1 MRRSFLAL
9 LLSLMMLPVMPTLDN
24 ADESKESVSS
34 IETTQPHSSF
44 AEPFIHPPLQWWY
57 SFGDVEVEVIVLTED
72 LSLLH
77 DWQSMNGLLANQAGG
92 VGTLVRTNPESLQGD
107 VHHRNIVLPA
117 SMIGKMASLSG
128 IRAIT
133 EPLPDADPYD
143 IEVSGNAVEPNTVKA
158 KEIHGSSEAWSYNI
172 TGDGVKVAIVDSG
185 VDFAHPDLNG
195 TQSRVDDSGSPWNG
209 WPIAHDPRSLNDWL
223 VDGETYPDEQHSWFS
238 DTSTVDNDSDNDSI
252 LDTSG
257 YDVSGVISQS
267 GDYRTGE
274 HPDGNLQSRVGGDV
288 AVLLVDSTT
297 AHVYDTVYVD
307 LDGDDSFSDEI
318 PMSKGNET
326 AGLDLDDD
334 GLWDRSAGMIYFIAD
349 GNTSLQYAPTL
360 AARKGYADRIPSNG
374 DMVAFML
381 NEGSGPAGNHGTLC
395 ASAVAA
401 QAVVSNGKVQ
411 GMAPNASIISV
422 GNYYNGGSPYDA
434 WRFVAEGPDGIIDS
448 GDEAQIGSF
457 SFGYS
462 STIDAGSD
470 FSSLYLDWLTRVHS
484 RNTTYMVALGNG
496 GHGYGTVASPGG
508 AAGIM
513 SVGAAS
519 SKTGQPIG
527 DTWGDMAMWTNRGPN
542 SQGRM
547 DPDIVAI
554 GWSATGDTT
563 LNEKTNANS
572 ATATWGGTSL
582 ATPLAAGLM
591 ALVFEA
597 YHDEYGIY
605 PDSQVIRDIVMSTA
619 RDLAQDPLVQG
630 GGWFDAARAVRT
642 IQSQNDTWWAEPAAL
657 MPGENDGAHRI
668 ANSNWMIPGQTIV
681 HNLTF
686 HNPTNSVQNLNLS
699 TETWQA
705 TSHDEYSW
713 LSNSS
718 MGWDGHQASRPDL
731 VIPVLIH
738 NDSNNTRIANDS
750 TLVRARSTLH
760 PLAFDGDQNR
770 QYENRVFLYMY
781 RWNDTDGDGM
791 YWNDSNNDSFVQDG
805 EWSASEV
812 SLMTSFTYTGPQA
825 EVKISDPWEEDCDG
839 ILLAVSRSETRTG
852 HIDPT
857 PVSIDITGFSPVV
870 DNWLSTNPS
879 MWIPPTSS
887 RNISVSVSVPLDA
900 VPGLKQSGIRV
911 DDGRGRDWLLPV
923 VTTVAGDGPTSWIP
937 PTIDGNVSNQSLY
950 RETWIQGAQRWGWRA
965 ESGDWKAFAVD
976 WPSNMTDGTIIID
989 VDWPDNG
996 HTDIDAFWLSEISHP
1011 FSTDDPDAYGS
1022 HGMHIET
1029 GSSIENAGGGVWRRQ
1044 TSTGGDRELLSAE
1057 ATPGHKI
1064 LLLHSTMHGVLT
1076 NDNPI
1081 NVTIG
1086 YANALQGNLST
1097 TVVNWSLGDFN
1108 DSAIIASTADVEIE
1122 DVSGYGWTEPMYW
1135 ANESI
1140 SQDTPGTL
1148 STSSYIRNISLL
1160 DIEYLRV
1167 QIDTNNP
1174 GDDLD
1179 LYLYRDKNGNGQI
1192 DWSSE
1197 KMESSGN
1204 GDSNE
1209 LCEADTPADGLWWIV
1224 VHGYDVPANN
1234 STFWLSVKM
1243 IGGSNL
1249 VVDDHV
1255 ELNSTEI
1262 QSRWPSGAAGLG
1274 GIVPERAWQVN
1285 FSITSP
1291 QAAGIWNG
1299 YISLQM
1305 EGGGA
1310 IEVSYEYRLMEI
1322 PANVLFS
1329 MPLNGSFHNGPE
1341 PISARIWDIGG
1352 GFNLSGIELE
1362 TSHSLNLSN
1371 HSLNVS
1377 GFDSAGNLM
1386 NLSSQFLNLTND
1398 VVLSEVWLNF
1408 TLPED
1413 DLDHHFIL
1421 NVSDYSGFFSSSEL
1435 FVTHD
1440 SVEPWFQPQG
1450 LGDPTTLSNQTFWN
1464 LSILGEPYLEI
1475 EVAGVMA
1482 QTSIAEYSLY
1492 SELNLSWPTD
1502 ELHWYNLS
1510 VDLPDEGANLIF
1522 INASDRA
1529 QNLGQSSIVIIRDTI
1544 APVLEMRSDLQHLIV
1559 NTSSLMF
1566 EYKVEPGAEVWVS
1579 GNSFNN
1585 PENMAWN
1592 QYSIVTEEGEFT
1604 ITMTARDD
1612 AGNWADAEMTFTVDS
1627 IYPILQWLE
1636 PEVNASL
1643 SHRVVPLAWALSENA
1658 SMELRLDTGDWST
1671 LPRGQQGRN
1680 SWVFELSELGEHRF
1694 CLRAT
1699 DDGRNSVVKCL
1710 DVSLPIE
1717 VYTPDL
1723 FAPWEGTWVNVSN
1736 VTAEL
1741 YLGPG
1746 QTWDLTGQGVD
1757 EHGTGLGGIVNITI
1771 PLTSGENNFVLQAQ
1785 GMGVQSMWN
1794 LTIFRDSVFPTLNI
1808 TSPPARIAFVAA
1820 EIPSGHP
1827 MVSVEGITDPEINV
1841 RCDVPETG
1849 TWSQTISD
1857 SNGAFQLG
1865 VSPWSDWRQIDLDS
1879 LLLELICTATDSAGN
1894 SVSQNVITIIDTSP
1908 PEVMLE
1914 WNGDIEELYLT
1925 HDIVSEDEITEWSF
1939 VITHDGRLIES
1950 YTELEMHSQL
1960 RMQGTL
1966 EGVWNATLTVV
1977 DSAGHRTNVSVEVK
1991 LVEPEQGLFSVLEA
2005 AGGPLN
2011 VGIGALV
2018 LIAILIVIFRRR
2030 EDEEIIS
2037 VPMDPELFVDEPVM
2051 AMDVEPQTIRQSAP
2065 SMLPTPD
2072 QTAAA
2077 STAATELFSEQ
2088 EEGFES
2094 MLEELEF

>member
-1 MRRSFLAL
+1 W
-9 LLSLMMLPVMPTLDN
+9 D
-24 ADESKESVSS
+24 
-34 IETTQPHSSF
+34 
-44 AEPFIHPPLQWWY
+44 
-57 SFGDVEVEVIVLTED
+57 
-72 LSLLH
+72 
-77 DWQSMNGLLANQAGG
+77 
-92 VGTLVRTNPESLQGD
+92 
-107 VHHRNIVLPA
+107 
-117 SMIGKMASLSG
+117 
-128 IRAIT
+128 
-133 EPLPDADPYD
+133 
-143 IEVSGNAVEPNTVKA
+143 
-158 KEIHGSSEAWSYNI
+158 
-172 TGDGVKVAIVDSG
+172 
-185 VDFAHPDLNG
+185 
-195 TQSRVDDSGSPWNG
+195 G

-223 VDGETYPDEQHSWFS
+223 VDGETYPAEQNSWFA
-238 DTSTVDNDSDNDSI
+238 DTSTQDGDSDSDDVLDDSGLNI
-252 LDTSG
+252 SNITSI
-257 YDVSGVISQS
+257 SGI
-267 GDYRTGE
+267 YRLGE
-274 HPDGNLQSRVGGDV
+274 HPDGNLQSRVGDDV
-288 AVLLVDSTT
+288 PVLLVDTTT
-297 AHVYDTVYVD
+297 AYVYDTVYVD

-318 PMSKGNET
+318 PMSRGNET
-326 AGLDLDDD
+326 AGLDLNDD

-360 AARKGYADRIPSNG
+360 AARKGYADRIPANG
-374 DMVAFML
+374 DLVAFMV

-411 GMAPNASIISV
+411 GMAPNASIIAV
-422 GNYYNGGSPYDA
+422 ANYYNGGSPYDA

-519 SKTGQPIG
+519 SKIGQPIG

-597 YHDEYGIY
+597 YHDEHGFY
-605 PDSQVIRDIVMSTA
+605 PDSQVIRDLVMSTA

-630 GGWFDAARAVRT
+630 GGWFDVARAVRT

-657 MPGENDGAHRI
+657 MPGENDGAHRV
-668 ANSNWMIPGQTIV
+668 ANSNWMISGQTSV

-686 HNPTNSVQNLNLS
+686 HNPTSSVQRLNFS
-699 TETWQA
+699 AESWQA
-705 TSHDEYSW
+705 TSHEEFSW

-718 MGWDGHQASRPDL
+718 MGWDGHQSSRPDL
-731 VIPVLIH
+731 VIPILIH

-750 TLVRARSTLH
+750 TLVRARSALH

-770 QYENRVFLYMY
+770 QYENRIFLYMY
-781 RWNDTDGDGM
+781 RWNDSDGDGL

-805 EWSASEV
+805 EWSSSEV
-812 SLMTSFTYTGPQA
+812 SLMTSFTYSGPQA

-839 ILLAVSRSETRTG
+839 ILLAISREETRTG

-857 PVSIDITGFSPVV
+857 PVSIDITGFSPTV
-870 DNWLSTNPS
+870 DPWLSASSS
-879 MWIPPTSS
+879 MWIPAASS
-887 RNISVSVSVPLDA
+887 RNLSVSVSVPMGTEA
-900 VPGLKQSGIRV
+900 GLKQSGIRV

-923 VTTVAGDGPTSWIP
+923 VTTVAGEGPISWIP
-937 PTIDGNVSNQSLY
+937 PAIDGNLSNQSLY

-976 WPSNMTDGTIIID
+976 WPVNMTDGSIIID

-1011 FSTDDPDAYGS
+1011 FSTDDPDAYGM
-1022 HGMHIET
+1022 HGMHVET
-1029 GSSIENAGGGVWRRQ
+1029 GSSIEHAGSGIWRRQ

-1108 DSAIIASTADVEIE
+1108 DSVIIASTADVEID
-1122 DVSGYGWTEPMYW
+1122 DVSGYGWTEPMRW

-1140 SQDTPGTL
+1140 FQDTPGSL
-1148 STSSYIRNISLL
+1148 STSSYIRNITLV

-1224 VHGYDVPANN
+1224 VHGYDVPSNN

-1243 IGGSNL
+1243 IGGYNL
-1249 VVDDHV
+1249 VVDGYV

-1262 QSRWPSGAAGLG
+1262 LSRWPTGATALG
-1274 GIVPERAWQVN
+1274 GVVPERAWQVN
-1285 FSITSP
+1285 YSASRP

-1299 YISLQM
+1299 YISLQI

-1310 IEVSYEYRLMEI
+1310 IEIGYEYRLMEI
-1322 PANVLFS
+1322 PANVVFT
-1329 MPLNGSFHNGPE
+1329 MPMNGSFHNGSE

-1352 GFNLSGIELE
+1352 GFNLSEINLD
-1362 TSHSLNLSN
+1362 TSRSLNLSN

-1377 GFDSAGNLM
+1377 GLDVEGNRM
-1386 NLSSQFLNLTND
+1386 NLSTQFLNLTND
-1398 VVLSEVWLNF
+1398 VVLSELWLNF

-1421 NVSDYSGFFSSSEL
+1421 NVTDFSGFYSSSEL

-1440 SVEPWFQPQG
+1440 SVEPWFQAQG
-1450 LGDPTTLSNQTFWN
+1450 LGDPTTLFNQTFWN
-1464 LSILGEPYLEI
+1464 LSILGEPELDI
-1475 EVAGVMA
+1475 EVAGVQA
-1482 QTSIAEYSLY
+1482 QVSLADSSLY
-1492 SELNLSWPTD
+1492 SELNLSWPST
-1502 ELHWYNLS
+1502 ELNWYNLT
-1510 VDLPDEGANLIF
+1510 VGLPVEGANLIF
-1522 INASDRA
+1522 INASDKA
-1529 QNLGQSSIVIIRDTI
+1529 QNQAQSSFVVIRDTI
-1544 APVLEMRSDLQHLIV
+1544 SPMLEMRSEFEHTII

-1566 EYKVEPGAEVWVS
+1566 EYKVEPGAEIWIS
-1579 GNSFNN
+1579 GEMVTN
-1585 PENMAWN
+1585 PENMGWN
-1592 QYSIVTEEGEFT
+1592 QFSISTDEGEFT

-1612 AGNWADAEMTFTVDS
+1612 AGNWADSEMTFTVDS
-1627 IYPILQWLE
+1627 IYPALQWLE

-1643 SHRVVPLAWALSENA
+1643 THRVVPLAWGLSENA
-1658 SMELRLDTGDWST
+1658 SMELRLDGDDWST
-1671 LPRGQQGRN
+1671 LPRGLEGRN
-1680 SWVFELSELGEHRF
+1680 SWVFELSELEEHTF

-1699 DDGRNSVVKCL
+1699 DDGRNAVIKCL
-1710 DVSLPIE
+1710 DVTLPTE
-1717 VYTPDL
+1717 VYTPTL
-1723 FAPWEGTWVNVSN
+1723 FAPWDGTWVNTSN

-1746 QTWDLTGQGVD
+1746 QTWDLSGLNID
-1757 EHGTGLGGIVNITI
+1757 EHGTGLGGIVNITF
-1771 PLTSGENNFVLQAQ
+1771 PLLPGENILVLQAQ
-1785 GMGVQSMWN
+1785 GMGIQAQW
-1794 LTIFRDSVFPTLNI
+1794 
-1808 TSPPARIAFVAA
+1808 
-1820 EIPSGHP
+1820 
-1827 MVSVEGITDPEINV
+1827 
-1841 RCDVPETG
+1841 
-1849 TWSQTISD
+1849 
-1857 SNGAFQLG
+1857 
-1865 VSPWSDWRQIDLDS
+1865 
-1879 LLLELICTATDSAGN
+1879 ELI
-1894 SVSQNVITIIDTSP
+1894 V
-1908 PEVMLE
+1908 
-1914 WNGDIEELYLT
+1914 
-1925 HDIVSEDEITEWSF
+1925 
-1939 VITHDGRLIES
+1939 
-1950 YTELEMHSQL
+1950 
-1960 RMQGTL
+1960 
-1966 EGVWNATLTVV
+1966 
-1977 DSAGHRTNVSVEVK
+1977 HR
-1991 LVEPEQGLFSVLEA
+1991 
-2005 AGGPLN
+2005 
-2011 VGIGALV
+2011 
-2018 LIAILIVIFRRR
+2018 
-2030 EDEEIIS
+2030 
-2037 VPMDPELFVDEPVM
+2037 
-2051 AMDVEPQTIRQSAP
+2051 
-2065 SMLPTPD
+2065 
-2072 QTAAA
+2072 
-2077 STAATELFSEQ
+2077 
-2088 EEGFES
+2088 
-2094 MLEELEF
+2094 

>member
-1 MRRSFLAL
+1 
-9 LLSLMMLPVMPTLDN
+9 MMLPALPSFDYSEKSREHVEAIQAPLQP
-24 ADESKESVSS
+24 ESF
-34 IETTQPHSSF
+34 T
-44 AEPFIHPPLQWWY
+44 EPFIHPPLQWWN
-57 SFGDVEVEVIVLTED
+57 SFGDAEIKAIVLTED
-72 LSLLH
+72 LSMLH
-77 DWQSMNGLLANQAGG
+77 EWQSQNGLLTKQSTGN
-92 VGTLVRTNPESLQGD
+92 GTLIRTNPESLQGT
-107 VHHRNIVLPA
+107 VHHRSISLPA
-117 SMIGKMASLSG
+117 SMIGKLAMVHG
-128 IRAIT
+128 VRAIT
-133 EPLPDADPYD
+133 EPLPDADPY
-143 IEVSGNAVEPNTVKA
+143 EFEASGEEPLPDTVKA
-158 KEIHGSSEAWSYNI
+158 NEIHGSSEAWSYNI

-195 TQSRVDDSGSPWNG
+195 TQARVNDPSSPWNG

-223 VDGETYPDEQHSWFS
+223 VDGKTYPTEQNSWFA

-252 LDTSG
+252 LDASG
-257 YDVSGVISQS
+257 YDVSGVFSQS

-288 AVLLVDSTT
+288 PVLLVDRNIP
-297 AHVYDTVYVD
+297 HVYDTVYVD

-318 PMSKGNET
+318 PMSRGNET

-349 GNTSLQYAPTL
+349 GNASLQYAPTL
-360 AARKGYADRIPSNG
+360 AARKGYSDRIPANG
-374 DMVAFML
+374 DLVAFMV

-411 GMAPNASIISV
+411 GMAPNASIIAV
-422 GNYYNGGSPYDA
+422 ANYYNGGSTYDA

-572 ATATWGGTSL
+572 ATTTWGGTSL

-597 YHDEYGIY
+597 YHDEYGFY
-605 PDSQVIRDIVMSTA
+605 PDSQKIRDLVMSTA

-630 GGWFDAARAVRT
+630 GGWFDVARAVRT

-657 MPGENDGAHRI
+657 MPGENDGAHRV
-668 ANSNWMIPGQTIV
+668 ANSNWMVSGQTSV

-686 HNPTNSVQNLNLS
+686 HNPTTSLQRLNFS
-699 TETWQA
+699 AESWNA
-705 TSHDEYSW
+705 TSHEEFSW

-718 MGWDGHQASRPDL
+718 MGWDGHQSSRPDL
-731 VIPVLIH
+731 VIPILIH

-750 TLVRARSTLH
+750 TLVRARSSLH

-770 QYENRVFLYMY
+770 EYENRVFLYMY
-781 RWNDTDGDGM
+781 RWNDSDGDGM

-812 SLMTSFTYTGPQA
+812 SLMTSFTYSGPQA

-839 ILLAVSRSETRTG
+839 ILLAISRDETRTG
-852 HIDPT
+852 HVDPV
-857 PVSIDITGFSPVV
+857 PVSIDITGFSPSV
-870 DNWLSTNPS
+870 DSWLSTTSS
-879 MWIPPTSS
+879 MWIPPSSS
-887 RNISVSVSVPLDA
+887 RNLSVSVSVPIDA

-911 DDGRGRDWLLPV
+911 DDGRGRDWLLPI
-923 VTTVAGDGPTSWIP
+923 VTTVAGEGPTRWIP
-937 PTIDGNVSNQSLY
+937 PTIDGNLSNQTLY

-976 WPSNMTDGTIIID
+976 WPVNMTDGSIIID

-1011 FSTDDPDAYGS
+1011 FSTDDPDAYGN

-1029 GSSIENAGGGVWRRQ
+1029 GSSIEHAGSGIWRRQ
-1044 TSTGGDRELLSAE
+1044 TNTGGDRELLSAE
-1057 ATPGHKI
+1057 ATPGYKI

-1076 NDNPI
+1076 NDNPL

-1086 YANALQGNLST
+1086 YANALQGNLSA
-1097 TVVNWSLGDFN
+1097 TVVNWSLGNFN
-1108 DSAIIASTADVEIE
+1108 DSVIIASTADVEID
-1122 DVSGYGWTEPMYW
+1122 DVSGYGWTEPLNW
-1135 ANESI
+1135 ANESV
-1140 SQDTPGTL
+1140 SQDTPGSL
-1148 STSSYIRNISLL
+1148 STSSYIRNISLT

-1179 LYLYRDKNGNGQI
+1179 LYLYRDKNSNGQI

-1209 LCEADTPADGLWWIV
+1209 LCETDDPADGLWWIV
-1224 VHGYDVPANN
+1224 VHGYDVPSNN
-1234 STFWLSVKM
+1234 TTFWLSVKM
-1243 IGGSNL
+1243 IGGYNL
-1249 VVDDHV
+1249 VVDDYV

-1262 QSRWPSGAAGLG
+1262 LSRWPTGATALG
-1274 GIVPERAWQVN
+1274 GIIPARAWQVN
-1285 FSITSP
+1285 YSVTRP
-1291 QAAGIWNG
+1291 QAEGIWNG

-1305 EGGGA
+1305 ESGGA
-1310 IEVSYEYRLMEI
+1310 IEIGYEYRLLEI
-1322 PANVLFS
+1322 PANVVFT
-1329 MPLNGSFHNGPE
+1329 MPMNDSFHNGAE

-1352 GFNLSGIELE
+1352 GFNLSEIDLN
-1362 TSHSLNLSN
+1362 TFPIMNLSN

-1377 GFDSAGNLM
+1377 GLDIEGNMM
-1386 NLSSQFLNLTND
+1386 NLSTQFLNVTND
-1398 VVLSEVWLNF
+1398 VVLSEAWLNF

-1413 DLDHHFIL
+1413 DKTHHFIL
-1421 NVSDYSGFFSSSEL
+1421 NVTDFSGFHSSSEL

-1440 SVEPWFQPQG
+1440 SVEPWFQAQG

-1464 LSILGEPYLEI
+1464 LSILGEPNLNI
-1475 EVAGVMA
+1475 EVAGVQAQVSMA
-1482 QTSIAEYSLY
+1482 ENSLY
-1492 SELNLSWPTD
+1492 SELNLSWPTT
-1502 ELHWYNLS
+1502 ELNWYNLT
-1510 VDLPDEGANLIF
+1510 VDLLDEGANLIF

-1529 QNLGQSSIVIIRDTI
+1529 QNHGQSSIVIIRDTMS
-1544 APVLEMRSDLQHLIV
+1544 PVLEMRSDLEHSII

-1566 EYKVEPGAEVWVS
+1566 EYKVEPGVEVWIS
-1579 GNSFNN
+1579 GEAVTN

-1592 QYSIVTEEGEFT
+1592 QYSIDTEEGEFT
-1604 ITMTARDD
+1604 ISMMARDE
-1612 AGNWADAEMTFTVDS
+1612 AGNWADSEMTFTVDS
-1627 IYPILQWLE
+1627 IYPAMQWLE
-1636 PEVNASL
+1636 PEINASL
-1643 SHRVVPLAWALSENA
+1643 THRVVPLAWSLSENA
-1658 SMELRLDTGDWST
+1658 SMELRLDEDAWST
-1671 LPRGQQGRN
+1671 LPRGQAGRN
-1680 SWVFELSELGEHRF
+1680 SWVFELSELGEHTF

-1699 DDGRNSVVKCL
+1699 DDGRNAIIKCL
-1710 DVSLPIE
+1710 DATLPTE
-1717 VYTPDL
+1717 VYSPTL
-1723 FAPWEGTWVNVSN
+1723 HAPWEGKWVNTSN

-1746 QTWDLTGQGVD
+1746 QTWDLAGDNID
-1757 EHGTGLGGIVNITI
+1757 EHGTGLGGVVNIT
-1771 PLTSGENNFVLQAQ
+1771 LTLSPGENLFVLQAQ
-1785 GMGVQSMWN
+1785 GMGQQALWE
-1794 LTIFRDSVFPTLNI
+1794 LTVYRDSVFPTLNI
-1808 TSPPARIAFVAA
+1808 TSPNERIAFVAG
-1820 EIPSGHP
+1820 EIPAGHP
-1827 MVSVEGITDPEINV
+1827 MVLVEGYTDAGVNV

-1849 TWSQTISD
+1849 VWSQTTSD
-1857 SNGAFQLG
+1857 EGGLFQLG
-1865 VSPWSDWRQIDLDS
+1865 LTPWLDWREMNLDS
-1879 LLLELICTATDSAGN
+1879 RQLEIQCTASDSAEN
-1894 SVSQNVITIIDTSP
+1894 SVVQTVETIIDTSP
-1908 PEVMLE
+1908 PVVTLE
-1914 WNGDIEELYLT
+1914 WLGDIKELYLR
-1925 HDIVSEDEITEWSF
+1925 HDIQSEDGISDWSF
-1939 VITHDGRLIES
+1939 EVTHDGQVIES
-1950 YTELEMHSQL
+1950 YVDLELHSQI
-1960 RMQGTL
+1960 RMQGEL
-1966 EGVWNATLTVV
+1966 EGVWNATLTVR
-1977 DSAGHRTNVSVEVK
+1977 DSAGHRTNVSIEVK
-1991 LVEPEQGLFSVLEA
+1991 LVEPERGLFDVLEA
-2005 AGGPLN
+2005 AGGPVN
-2011 VGIGALV
+2011 VGIGALILV
-2018 LIAILIVIFRRR
+2018 AILALIFRRR
-2030 EDEEIIS
+2030 EEDKIIS
-2037 VPMDPELFVDEPVM
+2037 VPMDPELFIDEPVSQ
-2051 AMDVEPQTIRQSAP
+2051 MDSEPQTIRRSATTSP
-2065 SMLPTPD
+2065 PTPD
-2072 QTAAA
+2072 QTAVISA
-2077 STAATELFSEQ
+2077 AATELISEQ
-2088 EEGFES
+2088 EKGFDT